1 MGSIFLS
8 LSEVAMY
15 GITMQVVG
23 ILSSLAGVYYNSYI
37 PKITQL
43 RTTNNNKELK
53 AIFYRGSIIQL
64 SVFVLGG
71 LVFVLFGNYV
81 LDLINSQTKFL
92 GAGMLTVAL
101 IISFLERNHIL
112 ATGFLLAK
120 NEVPFFAASLWSG
133 AATILL
139 LWVFLD
145 VVHWG
150 VWGLILAQGIVQLAY
165 QNWKWP
171 LVLLKEIR

>member
-1 MGSIFLS
+1 
-8 LSEVAMY
+8 MY
-15 GITMQVVG
+15 GITMQVIG

-43 RTTNNNKELK
+43 RTINNNNQLK
-53 AIFYRGSIIQL
+53 AIFYKGSIIQL
-64 SVFVLGG
+64 SVFIIGG
-71 LVFVLFGNYV
+71 LAFVLFGNYA

-112 ATGFLLAK
+112 AAGFLLAK
-120 NEVPFFAASLWSG
+120 NEVPFFKASILSG
-133 AATILL
+133 GATIIL
-139 LWVFLD
+139 LWIFLD
-145 VVHWG
+145 FIHWG
-150 VWGLILAQGIVQLAY
+150 VWGLILTQGIVQLAY

-171 LVLLKEIR
+171 LVLLKEIH